1 MERGLARKSNNFRP
15 KRTEVVW
22 HTRREEVM
30 KEIGTILNVNNATTE
45 TPGWFAARTPAIKNL
60 INNMTEDELNALN
73 VEVERYSKKG
83 YDEPQKRR

>member
-1 MERGLARKSNNFRP
+1 ME
-15 KRTEVVW
+15 
-22 HTRREEVM
+22 
-30 KEIGTILNVNNATTE
+30 EIGRILNVNNATTE